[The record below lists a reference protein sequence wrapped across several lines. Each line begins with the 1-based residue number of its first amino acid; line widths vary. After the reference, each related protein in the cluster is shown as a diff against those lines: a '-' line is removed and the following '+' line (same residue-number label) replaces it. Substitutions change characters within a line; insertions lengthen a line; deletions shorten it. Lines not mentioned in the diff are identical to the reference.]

1 MVTSENPALHMAKE
15 QPNEKSY
22 RKPPFPCMAAV
33 STLKARVRTITSLP
47 EFKVIIK
54 DKTHRTQTPQRTP
67 RA

>member
-33 STLKARVRTITSLP
+33 STLKAPVRTIT
-47 EFKVIIK
+47 FTARIQGN
-54 DKTHRTQTPQRTP
+54 HQG
-67 RA
+67 